1 MVHYTARIH
10 SNMII
15 NTFTAPVTS
24 PYVAM
29 DTETRTYID
38 GKLLTDAQIYS
49 MCGQTRQE
57 HGERVPVYPQSWWRE
72 HTVVKCWAWIVYAPE
87 GLFIGETFDEW
98 ERFCVEYDVK
108 CAWWYNAPFDF
119 SVLDYEM
126 LSRGWK
132 HTDKP
137 GAARTYSEL
146 ASDMGARYTMTIQH
160 PTVNSKGKPAKHTV
174 KHYDLR
180 NILHGGLKKLLESF
194 DVRDADGNPIRK
206 LEMDYQGGEV
216 SQKEIEYMRNDAAGL
231 WWLIDKASR
240 AFETEYNLSIR
251 GRKPDFI
258 TASGAAKKAIM
269 RRMYPKAR
277 TDRDALKRYQRDH
290 PITVDQDTYF
300 RDRGLLAGGRVIMNP
315 RYTGRELTGIRAYRL
330 DCNSEYPYV
339 GARVMKHIW
348 GYPRIFDTWEHAR
361 EVMGKDATYIIEFA
375 RLHAVMRP
383 DMLAAWRHPFTHKY
397 VEELDIGADDPN
409 YCIFAR
415 ELAEMSNWYMITSY
429 KIECVIAYN
438 TEPARGLCDFLEDG
452 YRLKSE
458 RKLSGDIAGSNAHK
472 LMTNGGLGKLS
483 QNPIH
488 GKIDRVLID
497 GYVHMLT
504 PTEEIDA
511 DGLLN
516 VVEGALVT
524 SEGRINL
531 LRQARKQCRGN
542 VALNLLYTDTDS
554 VHILCEPVDTDP
566 VSLGGWKVENVT
578 PIVRAKFLAPKT
590 YYEVEESGH
599 VDIHCK
605 GVNVEAIE
613 KLVKRGV
620 PLDKIYSYGYGV
632 QSLSALN
639 VSGGKALLP
648 FRKNIALGIPER
660 EETYD

>member
-1 MVHYTARIH
+1 MVHYTARTH

-15 NTFTAPVTS
+15 NTFTAPVSS

-38 GKLLTDAQIYS
+38 GKLLTDAQIRA
-49 MCGQTRQE
+49 MCAQTRQE
-57 HGERVPVYPQSWWRE
+57 HGATVPVYPQSWWRE
-72 HTVVKCWAWIVYAPE
+72 HTTVTAWAWIVYAPE
-87 GLFIGETFDEW
+87 GLFIGESFDEW
-98 ERFCVEYDVK
+98 QQFCVDYGVK
-108 CAWWYNAPFDF
+108 YAWWYNAPFDF
-119 SVLDYEM
+119 SILDFEM
-126 LSRGWK
+126 LSRGWA

-137 GAARTYSEL
+137 GKARTYSEL
-146 ASDMGARYTMTIQH
+146 ASDMGARYIMTIQH
-160 PTVNSKGKPAKHTV
+160 PTLTARGKPAKHTT

-194 DVRDADGNPIRK
+194 DVRDGDGVPIRK
-206 LEMDYQGGEV
+206 LEMDYQAGTIG
-216 SQKEIEYMRNDAAGL
+216 KREIDYMRNDVAGL

-240 AFETEYNLSIR
+240 AFEREYNMSIR
-251 GRKPDFI
+251 NGKPDFL

-269 RRMYPKAR
+269 RLMYPKAR
-277 TDRDALKRYQRDH
+277 NDHDAFKRYQRDH
-290 PITVDQDTYF
+290 PITLDQDIYF
-300 RDRGLLAGGRVIMNP
+300 RDRGLLGGGRVIINP
-315 RYTGRELTGIRAYRL
+315 RYAGRELTGIRAWRL

-339 GARVMKHIW
+339 GARVMRHIW

-361 EVMGKDATYIIEFA
+361 QIMGNNATYIIEFS

-383 DMLAAWRHPFTHKY
+383 GMLAAWRHPFTRKY
-397 VEELDIGADDPN
+397 VEELDISDDDPN

-415 ELAEMSNWYMITSY
+415 EFREMQNWYFVTSY

-438 TEPARGLCDFLEDG
+438 TEPAQGLCDFLENG
-452 YRLKSE
+452 YCLKSE
-458 RKLSGDIAGSNAHK
+458 LRNTGDMVGSNIHK
-472 LMTNGGLGKLS
+472 LMINGGLGKFS

-488 GKIDRVLID
+488 GKIDRVLSD
-497 GYVHMLT
+497 GYVHMIT
-504 PTEEIDA
+504 PSEDIDE

-531 LRQARKQCRGN
+531 LREARKQCRGN
-542 VALNLLYTDTDS
+542 VAENLLYTDTDS
-554 VHILCEPVDTDP
+554 LHILCEPIDTDP
-566 VSLGGWKVENVT
+566 LTLGGWKCENKT

-590 YYEVEESGH
+590 YYEVEESGK
-599 VDIHCK
+599 VDIHSK

-613 KLVKRGV
+613 QLTKRGV
-620 PLDKIYSYGYGV
+620 PLDRIFTPGYAV

-639 VSGGKALLP
+639 VNGGKALLP
-648 FRKNIALGIPER
+648 FRKMLSNPFLHR